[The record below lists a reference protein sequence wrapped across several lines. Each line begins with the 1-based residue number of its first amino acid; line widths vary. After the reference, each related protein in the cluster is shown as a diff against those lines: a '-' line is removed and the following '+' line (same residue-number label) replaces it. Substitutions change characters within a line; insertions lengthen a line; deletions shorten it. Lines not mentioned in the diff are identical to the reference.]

1 LGSHETE
8 SPIDSGRQTPPPG
21 QWIAG
26 AKALAAFQ
34 ADHYATGQS
43 GKNQHH
49 GSKAM
54 TLKDVT
60 SVCQQGAKHGLSHS
74 FMFRPLGERYA
85 VARVI
90 LFHESGESI
99 FSEIGFSTDFKGA
112 RSQEQALGS
121 AKTYYHKYMLSG
133 LYGLANDDDDD
144 GESAVRP
151 NTAQAAKPVAKPVTT
166 PKQQSAPP
174 VPSPAQVEKAMNA
187 VVNDGVEVEDPNA
200 PITAEAKEM
209 SLRILKSDP
218 KAKAAFLAEFYPSK
232 SKLIASDINTMAHA
246 KFLDEHELETRLVH

>member
-1 LGSHETE
+1 MGLPETE
-8 SPIDSGRQTPPPG
+8 SPTNSGQSTPAPG

-34 ADHYATGQS
+34 AEHSATGQS

-60 SVCQQGAKHGLSHS
+60 TVCQHGAKHGLSHS
-74 FMFRPLGERYA
+74 FMFRPLGEHYA
-85 VARVI
+85 TARVT

-144 GESAVRP
+144 GESAVRSQA
-151 NTAQAAKPVAKPVTT
+151 AQASKPVAKPVAT

-174 VPSPAQVEKAMNA
+174 AASPAKVEEAMNA
-187 VVNDGVEVEDPNA
+187 AVAGA
-200 PITAEAKEM
+200 AITPDAKAN
-209 SLRILKSDP
+209 SLRILKKEDG
-218 KAKAAFLAEFYPSK
+218 KAKAAFLAKFYPSK
-232 SKLIASDINTMAHA
+232 SKLIGSDISTMEHA
-246 KFLDEHELETRLVH
+246 EFLDQFEMSTVPF